1 MLRSFKIFGAYI
13 TPSLPSS
20 MALTIEFATST
31 AAKQVTIINLNGQAV
46 LSASVSGEKTMLEVS
61 ALEAGVY
68 FLQVQS
74 PLGKAVR
81 KLLQY

>member
-1 MLRSFKIFGAYI
+1 
-13 TPSLPSS
+13 
-20 MALTIEFATST
+20 
-31 AAKQVTIINLNGQAV
+31 
-46 LSASVSGEKTMLEVS
+46 MLEVS